1 MNHLPQTALVTGVS
15 RGLGRALFVELARR
29 GVAVLGTGR
38 DEAALAETRALAPA
52 SAKAQVVV
60 ADVADKTTPHRL
72 AALAADL
79 FGPVD
84 LVVNNAATLGPV
96 PLPPLADAACED
108 LEAALLVNAIA
119 PFRIAKAALG
129 GMLARGRGTLVHVT
143 SDAAVSAYPG
153 WGVYGASKAALD
165 QLARVW
171 TEELRDVGVRVL
183 AVDPGEMDTK
193 MHAEAV
199 PDADRATLAQPDDVA
214 RRIVDW
220 LARGDVATGSRLVV
234 GGAEVPS

>member
-38 DEAALAETRALAPA
+38 DGAALAETRALAPA
-52 SAKAQVVV
+52 SAKAHVVV